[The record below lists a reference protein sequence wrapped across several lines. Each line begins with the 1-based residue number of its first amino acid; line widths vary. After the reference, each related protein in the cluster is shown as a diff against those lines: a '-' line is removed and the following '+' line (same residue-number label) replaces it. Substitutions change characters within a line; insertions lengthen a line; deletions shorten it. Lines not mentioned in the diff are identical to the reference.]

1 MVTILKTVGPS
12 DKIEELVKVGYLAQF
27 MKKPDNNSTRAR
39 PGDRQDDYHRSQDM
53 DKRRDRTEERGDK
66 GVTGTS
72 TSTKAR

>member
-1 MVTILKTVGPS
+1 
-12 DKIEELVKVGYLAQF
+12 

-39 PGDRQDDYHRSQDM
+39 LGDRQDDYHKSQDM

-72 TSTKAR
+72 TSTRAR